1 MKIIVRFEASIT
13 RYRAHVIAYFRPS
26 FEGSDQFVLTTS
38 YFYDVNE
45 LKGERIKHLRSVTL
59 SKVSIPL
66 KPDIK
71 IRFQTKETAIR

>member
-45 LKGERIKHLRSVTL
+45 LEGERIKHCIYVRSHCQ
-59 SKVSIPL
+59 KF
-66 KPDIK
+66 
-71 IRFQTKETAIR
+71 RFL